1 MDWKTFWF
9 ETNSA
14 WGLVDSPE
22 AWEAM
27 RENWN
32 KGAHGMQP
40 DEIYSNNLSFD
51 KPHQISEK
59 IIHCPNKEIP
69 NFGRR
74 AEHIG
79 GKTTLGEFFD
89 QNGMNRN

>member
-1 MDWKTFWF
+1 MDNWKTFWF

-22 AWEAM
+22 AWKAM

-32 KGAHGMQP
+32 KGAHGMPP

-51 KPHQISEK
+51 PAHSSASDV
-59 IIHCPNKEIP
+59 P

-74 AEHIG
+74 AEHIS

-89 QNGMNRN
+89 QNGMDRN